1 MAKPKGKL
9 ERAAVIV
16 ALAVSVLSGLGMLID
31 LAVNGQRTV
40 RRFIVETVR
49 DSLDCPEERP

>member
-1 MAKPKGKL
+1 MAKARGKL

-31 LAVNGQRTV
+31 FAVNGQRTV

-49 DSLDCPEERP
+49 DSLDCSEERP